1 MNSYLSLENVTARF
15 GRSFTAV
22 DDVSFG
28 LEEGRFL
35 CLLGPSGCGK
45 TTTLRVI
52 AGFVTPDKGRV
63 RVGGRDFTRLPVH
76 RRNLGLVFQNYAL
89 FPHLS
94 VAENVAFGL
103 RMRRLSSARIA
114 ARSEEMLRLVALEG
128 LGQRMVNQLSGG
140 QQQRVALARALAI
153 EPSVLLL
160 DEPLSNLDALLRLR
174 MRAELK
180 RLQQKLG
187 VTTVFVTHDQEECF
201 AVADEVIVLN
211 KGRIVQQGSPQEV
224 FNRPRTRFVAEFV
237 GFENLF
243 RTARGEEVAV
253 RAEEVR
259 LDGPTEG
266 EGLQVDGQVDL
277 VTAKGRNT
285 LLVVRTDLGELQV
298 LLREGRQEVTPGEQ
312 VHLFVPAGSLIHL
325 EA

>member
-1 MNSYLSLENVTARF
+1 MNPYLSLEHVTVRF

-28 LEEGRFL
+28 VDEGRLL

-52 AGFVTPDKGRV
+52 AGFVTPDQGRV
-63 RVGGRDFTRLPVH
+63 AVGGRDFTRLPVH
-76 RRNLGLVFQNYAL
+76 KRQLGLVFQNYAL
-89 FPHLS
+89 FPHLT

-103 RMRRLSSARIA
+103 RMRRWPQAKIA
-114 ARSEEMLRLVALEG
+114 ARVEEMLQLVDLPG
-128 LGQRMVNQLSGG
+128 LGERMVTQLSGG

-153 EPSVLLL
+153 EPAVLLL

-180 RLQQKLG
+180 RIQQKLG
-187 VTTVFVTHDQEECF
+187 VTAVFVTHDQEECF

-211 KGRIVQQGSPQEV
+211 RGRIVQQGTPQEV
-224 FNRPRTRFVAEFV
+224 FDRPRTRFVAEFV

-243 RTARGEEVAV
+243 QTPEGREVAA
-253 RAEEVR
+253 RAEDVA
-259 LDGPTEG
+259 LDGPAEG
-266 EGLQVDGQVDL
+266 DGLRLAGRVEL
-277 VTAKGRNT
+277 VTAKGRRT
-285 LLVVRTDLGELQV
+285 LLVVRTGQGELQA
-298 LLREGRQEVTPGEQ
+298 LLPEGRPAPAPGEEAG
-312 VHLFVPAGSLIHL
+312 LFIPATKLVRL

>member
-1 MNSYLSLENVTARF
+1 MEHVTVRF

-28 LEEGRFL
+28 VDEGKLL

-52 AGFVTPDKGRV
+52 AGFVTPDQGKV
-63 RVGGRDFTRLPVH
+63 TVGGRDFTRLPVH
-76 RRNLGLVFQNYAL
+76 KRHLGLVFQNYAL
-89 FPHLS
+89 FPHLT

-103 RMRRLSSARIA
+103 RMRRWPQAKLA
-114 ARSEEMLRLVALEG
+114 ARVQEMLELVDLPS
-128 LGQRMVNQLSGG
+128 LGGRMVTQLSGG

-153 EPSVLLL
+153 EPEVLLL

-180 RLQQKLG
+180 RIQQKLG
-187 VTTVFVTHDQEECF
+187 VTAVFVTHDQEECF

-211 KGRIVQQGSPQEV
+211 RGRIVQQGTPREV
-224 FNRPRTRFVAEFV
+224 FERPRTRFVAEFV

-243 RTARGEEVAV
+243 RMPEGQEVAA
-253 RAEEVR
+253 RAEDVA
-259 LDGPTEG
+259 LDGPADG
-266 EGLQVDGQVDL
+266 DGLRLSGRVEL
-277 VTAKGRNT
+277 VTAKGRRT
-285 LLVVRTDLGELQV
+285 LLVVRTNQGELQV
-298 LLREGRQEVTPGEQ
+298 LLPEGRPAPAPGEEAR
-312 VHLFVPAGSLIHL
+312 LFIPDVKLVRL